1 MLEGNHHADVA
12 LSLALGSQLQRIRST
27 NAFHVSNQV
36 LAPPADPIEETE
48 RIDAFWTVLVLNN
61 NWSAIQASQSTYSTL
76 QNSAVDTPWPIDSVH
91 QEYIMLPV
99 ASRTTLQDFL
109 DGRSGNAIS
118 EKALHAKSSVLF
130 ERASS
135 IHNGDKRS
143 ILQSGAFTH
152 LDSLIDSLQSILP
165 SLGGTSSDRHI
176 VTQMLLYAAMIKLH
190 RPFFHEIERS
200 YHKSLFAAQAI
211 ARLTRS
217 SAVNTNQLHINPII
231 GVIWTLACETLMPLV
246 ISQTGN
252 NELATS
258 LDLLL
263 SYMKRFSEL
272 NPLFMVA
279 RTDLRKQ
286 I

>member
-1 MLEGNHHADVA
+1 
-12 LSLALGSQLQRIRST
+12 
-27 NAFHVSNQV
+27 

-61 NWSAIQASQSTYSTL
+61 HWSAIQESQSTYSTL
-76 QNSAVDTPWPIDSVH
+76 QNSAVDTPWPIDSVD
-91 QEYIMLPV
+91 QEYMMLPV

-109 DGRSGNAIS
+109 DGRSGKAIS

-135 IHNGDKRS
+135 IHNRDKRS

-152 LDSLIDSLQSILP
+152 LDSLIGSLQSILP
-165 SLGGTSSDRHI
+165 SLGGTSSDRHL

-190 RPFFHEIERS
+190 RPFFHENEGS

-211 ARLTRS
+211 SRLTRS

-231 GVIWTLACETLMPLV
+231 G
-246 ISQTGN
+246 
-252 NELATS
+252 
-258 LDLLL
+258 
-263 SYMKRFSEL
+263 
-272 NPLFMVA
+272 
-279 RTDLRKQ
+279 
-286 I
+286 